1 MSVNPADPG
10 TVPKFVDPVPIP
22 AVLSPIGTER
32 GKPLYGVTMSQFQQQ
47 LHRDFPPTTVWGYNG
62 TYPGPT
68 IEARRNRPIRVR
80 YLNNLP
86 VTHLLPIDHS
96 VHGAESFRP
105 EVRTVVHLHD
115 GNLPAIFDGHPDAWF
130 TPGITEAGPL
140 FVTNVFTYPNRQP
153 ATTLWY
159 HDHAVGITRLNVYA
173 GLAAFYL
180 LRDRFEDAL
189 KLPSGRFEVPL
200 VIQDRSFNPDA
211 SLFYPENVPPEFFGN
226 TILVNGKVWPF
237 LKVEPRRYRFRLL
250 NGSNARFYRLR
261 FDPALSMTQIGVDGG
276 FLERPVRLNEILLA
290 PAERADVIIDFSE
303 HRGATFTLTN
313 DAPTPFPTGESP
325 DDNTSLIMQF
335 QVVLPLTGR
344 DRSVIPTELPEGLSL
359 SPDEAV
365 KTRDLTLN
373 EVEDHMDGVLPL
385 LGIRS
390 ISGRP
395 LPLAWGDS
403 DTEAPRLGT
412 VEIWNLIN
420 LTADT
425 HPIHPHLVRFL
436 ILDRQPFDVDKLMT
450 TGELVFTGPPVSPD
464 DNERGPKDTVR
475 ANPGEVTRFI
485 ARFGD
490 FPGDFV
496 WHCHILE
503 HEDHE
508 MMRRYEVLAGKEKE
522 PQVSAEET
530 ANGSSDDTRL
540 TANDPSGWGGVV
552 PPNESEP
559 GRPAGL
565 KADFQSGARLQAVAP
580 FAILGGS
587 GDGNATCI
595 PAEVE
600 GPFVT
605 GGTMDCPYRDPDS

>member
-1 MSVNPADPG
+1 MVHVNPAIPD

-22 AVLSPIGTER
+22 AVLRPIGIER
-32 GKPLYGVTMSQFQQQ
+32 GKPLYGITMSQFQQQ
-47 LHRDFPPTTVWGYNG
+47 LHRDFLPTTVWGYNG

-68 IEARRNRPIRVR
+68 IEARRNQAIRVR

-86 VTHLLPIDHS
+86 TTHLLPIDHS

-105 EVRTVVHLHD
+105 DVRTVVHLH
-115 GNLPAIFDGHPDAWF
+115 GANLPAIFDGHPDVWF
-130 TPGITEAGPL
+130 TPGLVETGPL
-140 FVTNVFTYPNRQP
+140 FKTNVFTYPNKQP
-153 ATTLWY
+153 ATALWY

-189 KLPSGRFEVPL
+189 KLPSGCFEVPL

-211 SLFYPENVPPEFFGN
+211 SLFYPESVPPEFFGN

-237 LKVEPRRYRFRLL
+237 LEVQPRRYRFRLL

-261 FDPALSMTQIGVDGG
+261 FDPELSVTQIGVDGG
-276 FLERPVRLNEILLA
+276 FLARPVQLNEILLA
-290 PAERADVIIDFSE
+290 PAERADVIIDFTA
-303 HRGATFTLTN
+303 HQGATFTLTN
-313 DAPTPFPTGESP
+313 DAPTPFPAGDPP
-325 DDNTSLIMQF
+325 DENTSLIMQF
-335 QVVLPLTGR
+335 RVVLPLKAR
-344 DRSVIPTELPEGLSL
+344 DRSAIPTELPEGLSL

-373 EVEDHMDGVLPL
+373 EVEGHMGGVLPL

-403 DTEAPRLGT
+403 DTEYPRLDT

-425 HPIHPHLVRFL
+425 HPIHPHLIRFL
-436 ILDRQPFDVDKLMT
+436 ILDRQPFDVDRLT
-450 TGELVFTGPPVSPD
+450 ATGEFVFTGPPVPPEAD
-464 DNERGPKDTVR
+464 ERGPKDTVR

-490 FPGDFV
+490 FAGDFV

-508 MMRRYEVLAGKEKE
+508 MMRRYEV
-522 PQVSAEET
+522 V
-530 ANGSSDDTRL
+530 
-540 TANDPSGWGGVV
+540 
-552 PPNESEP
+552 
-559 GRPAGL
+559 
-565 KADFQSGARLQAVAP
+565 
-580 FAILGGS
+580 
-587 GDGNATCI
+587 
-595 PAEVE
+595 
-600 GPFVT
+600 
-605 GGTMDCPYRDPDS
+605 